1 MNILV
6 LGGGQQ
12 GRVIASDLARSLS
25 TARIDVADVKEP
37 RLAARPNLRYVA
49 ADLSDAET
57 LARLIHAHDLVVGA
71 LPSRFGYGVMQ
82 AAIAAKRPLV
92 DVSFCAENPLEL
104 DAAARAAKVAILPD
118 CGLAPGLSHLCC
130 GHAAARGALEELVI
144 YVGGVA
150 QDASRPYGYVVTWSL
165 DDLLEEY
172 VRPARFVRD
181 RKPVSL
187 PVFSEMEKLEVEG
200 AGTMEAFLSDG
211 LRTLMDTLPDV
222 PHMAEKTLRWPGHVA
237 AIRPLLER
245 GTFLDEFR
253 AQCVVESPRDLVAMV
268 VRARWR
274 DRAARMTL
282 VSRWDDAESLTAMA
296 RTTALTTSVTA
307 QLVARGGARE
317 PGVHPLERV
326 AADADAYRFIVDE
339 MARRG
344 VVMQWKDEA
353 P

>member
-12 GRVIASDLARSLS
+12 GRVIAGDLARSLGS
-25 TARIDVADVKEP
+25 ARVTVADVREP
-37 RLAARPNLRYVA
+37 RLPAHSNLRWLS
-49 ADLSDAET
+49 ADLSDPQAIT
-57 LARLIHAHDLVVGA
+57 RLVHAHDLVVGA
-71 LPSRFGYGVMQ
+71 LPSRFGWNVMQ
-82 AAIAAKRPLV
+82 AAIEARRPLV
-92 DVSFCAENPLEL
+92 DVSFCAENPLLL
-104 DAAARAAKVAILPD
+104 DAAARAAGVPILPD

-130 GHAAARGALEELVI
+130 GHAAALGPVEELVI

-150 QDASRPYGYVVTWSL
+150 EDPAQPYGYVVTWSL

-181 RKPVSL
+181 GAPVTL
-187 PVFSEMEKLEVEG
+187 PVFSEMETLEVEG

-222 PHMAEKTLRWPGHVA
+222 PHMSERTLRWPGHVA
-237 AIRPLLER
+237 QVKPLVESGR
-245 GTFLDEFR
+245 FLDEFR
-253 AQCVVESPRDLVAMV
+253 ARCVVESPRDLVAMV
-268 VRARWR
+268 VRARWKTR
-274 DRAARMTL
+274 SARMTL
-282 VSRWDDAESLTAMA
+282 VSHWDEGEKLTAMS

-326 AADADAYRFIVDE
+326 ARDGDAYRFIVDE

-344 VVMQWKDEA
+344 VFMKWKDE
-353 P
+353 